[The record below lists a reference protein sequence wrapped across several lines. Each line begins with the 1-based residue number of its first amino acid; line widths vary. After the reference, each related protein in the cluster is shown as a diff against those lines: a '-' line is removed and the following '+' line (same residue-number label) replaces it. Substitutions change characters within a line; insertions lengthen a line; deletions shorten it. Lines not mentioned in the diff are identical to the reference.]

1 MGEVSSQAI
10 QMFSSVVFAA
20 LVASAVAGTRQDYS
34 VCYKNGDHMDVSVDA
49 AEKVIGYHMK
59 PSDSFEEVHIME
71 DFDAGFGA
79 SRVDSQDGCYVRML
93 VNSFADQVKQIHYY
107 AESGMD
113 DESSS
118 AVTAVPLENPE
129 EEIGARL
136 TEFCGETPVYKLV
149 KAEEEEVKEQLQ
161 SRQVNYVY
169 RRCVLFCLTY
179 RCYTT
184 TITLPT
190 GSTVN
195 YVWWWWG

>member
-1 MGEVSSQAI
+1 MGEVTSQAI
-10 QMFSSVVFAA
+10 RMLSSLLISC
-20 LVASAVAGTRQDYS
+20 LVASALAAARPEYS
-34 VCYKNGDHMDVSVDA
+34 VCYKDGDCMDVRTNAS
-49 AEKVIGYHMK
+49 EKVIEYHMK
-59 PSDSFEEVHIME
+59 PSDSFEEVYIME
-71 DFDAGFGA
+71 DFDAGFAA

-93 VNSFADQVKQIHYY
+93 VNSFADQVKQIQQY
-107 AESGMD
+107 AESGMG

-129 EEIGARL
+129 EEIGSRL
-136 TEFCGETPVYKLV
+136 AEFCGETPVYKLV

-161 SRQVNYVY
+161 NRQVNYVY
-169 RRCVLFCLTY
+169 RRCVVLCLVY

-195 YVWWWWG
+195 FVWFWWG